1 MFDSE
6 PFGQRAVRLGFV
18 TSEQVRDA
26 LVTQQMLAQK
36 AGLIGEILVEMG
48 WLEPTQYIEVVHE
61 LAETEERK
69 PHGEAQEAFVDLA
82 LGRKYVEPLHVEMAR
97 KIQSGWI
104 RKNKLIGQVMVELG
118 YLKPGQL
125 DTIIATYSNGKAG

>member
-26 LVTQQMLAQK
+26 LVTQQILAQK

-48 WLEPTQYIEVVHE
+48 WLDPAQYIEVVHE
-61 LAETEERK
+61 LAEENR
-69 PHGEAQEAFVDLA
+69 PHGEVQEAFVA
-82 LGRKYVEPLHVEMAR
+82 LVLDRKYAQPLHVEMAR

-118 YLKPGQL
+118 YLTGGQL
-125 DTIIATYSNGKAG
+125 DKIVATYTDGKSG